1 MIRKRG
7 NALQLI
13 ILIIAGIVIGAVVAE
28 LTRGARYFEWLSF
41 GREFGI
47 STDAP
52 FYIDLGIIRLKFA
65 IMFNITVAGIIG
77 IVAGIFVFRKIV

>member
-1 MIRKRG
+1 MIRKNG
-7 NALQLI
+7 NSLKLI
-13 ILIIAGIVIGAVVAE
+13 ILIIVGVVVGGVISE

-52 FYIDLGIIRLKFA
+52 FYLDLGILKLKFA
-65 IMFNITVAGIIG
+65 IMFNITIAGIIG
-77 IVAGIFVFRKIV
+77 IVVAILAYRKI